1 MIEYIMYKA
10 DIYTSIQYIINLPF
24 CLSDYN
30 ASLLNNTEYHI
41 GAQYVYGIGWQWVDG
56 TAVDPTFLS
65 NYGITNVSGDCLV
78 WTYTSLVIQDK
89 CDASGKFLC
98 DISV

>member
-1 MIEYIMYKA
+1 MYKA
-10 DIYTSIQYIINLPF
+10 VIYTSIQSIINLPF

-65 NYGITNVSGDCLV
+65 NYSITNVSGDCLV
-78 WTYTSLVIQDK
+78 WTYASLVIQDK
-89 CDASGKFLC
+89 CDASEKFLC

>member
-1 MIEYIMYKA
+1 MYKA
-10 DIYTSIQYIINLPF
+10 VIYTSIQSIINLPF

-78 WTYTSLVIQDK
+78 WTYASLVIQDK
-89 CDASGKFLC
+89 CDASEKFLC